1 MKFHFL
7 IKSQSDGL
15 NDLLSYDCFCSVS
28 CCISSLLPTGGS
40 GVIFNSNSAETA
52 RPQHTRR
59 VCVCVC
65 VFIVR
70 RLLFSRVSYK
80 PEPLCP
86 ALALPSPCGHVFLEL
101 HCVSSLDDTCFPPSD
116 PTVDKLHT
124 STGCVCVS
132 VPLCV
137 CVWTD

>member
-65 VFIVR
+65 VC
-70 RLLFSRVSYK
+70 LLCGGYCLAVSPTNQSHSR
-80 PEPLCP
+80 P

-116 PTVDKLHT
+116 PAVDKLHT
-124 STGCVCVS
+124 STGCVCVCLS
-132 VPLCV
+132 LCV
-137 CVWTD
+137 